1 MREVLALCML
11 LSFGSVNPGCCASKA
26 QRTVAPIEDEKENKR
41 ELDRIVQQHNNTV
54 RRRAMTIPIARQVQH
69 LRRSRHRTYLG
80 DIPNEQGGLANQLA
94 RRMSE
99 EGKERTAVAVDI
111 KPTGLHVSFSLD

>member
-1 MREVLALCML
+1 MREVLALCLL
-11 LSFGSVNPGCCASKA
+11 LSFGSVNPGCCASKT
-26 QRTVAPIEDEKENKR
+26 QRTVAPMNDEEDQKELAR
-41 ELDRIVQQHNNTV
+41 VVQQHNNQV

-80 DIPNEQGGLANQLA
+80 DIPNDNGGLANQLV

-99 EGKERTAVAVDI
+99 EGKERTAVAVDVR
-111 KPTGLHVSFSLD
+111 PTGLHVSFSLD